1 MAFLLDDDDEQTFEA
16 ALSFID
22 GFEPADDLSSQNTD
36 HLDELSKFS
45 NVNPTRPKRRVLT
58 SEEKKRRRA
67 EINERKRLLRK
78 ARIYGDPNRARNART
93 REIAFLRVQLEKLQL
108 DFQSLQR
115 QKTEKQRR
123 EAQQP
128 TDVLASAPQI
138 PSLWQ
143 KLGDRQ
149 RQRREEAEE
158 TNVRLKLAL
167 EHHQKLTNAL
177 SSFLQMRANK
187 LADDYSSFT
196 DLRFVKHHVVQALDF
211 SQDNSDF
218 HRLLQ
223 LLDTVYQGMGTIFAA
238 NGLAHMDITPGEV
251 HFREQTKGKYRYLEF
266 FSNNILPFELNA
278 TKEATWAYFKGID
291 KHLGYGNLYSKA
303 AKDLDEPF
311 TVVEDLTKELY
322 AGSARADIR
331 IKQVIR
337 RYVEDERDVVIRV
350 YRAVPVEIKHKCL
363 SRLTYQ
369 LQGYAVT
376 KRAPISTPER
386 ELSILQLCTLVSF
399 DQDEV
404 EAASDPFS
412 LRVFKDFLIAHTA
425 RNTRVNPVISVITFL
440 LDDEGAA
447 FHATLSFHAALSFV
461 DEFVNDEDKATDLS
475 ASTQLQEGVEP
486 PSGNSGPLLPVRT
499 VTSGGDVDSRRTRE
513 RDCYGKQE
521 FTPTRT
527 ERAVSAG
534 RKSLAFVH
542 SSSSLN
548 WMSRCCVA
556 ERRNGRKTLELL
568 RILSACR
575 RSLGDL
581 VRRRALKVTKE
592 CTALTEQSCLTHH
605 VVNVLHVDGDMEDFR
620 VLFRHL

>member
-187 LADDYSSFT
+187 LVKPG
-196 DLRFVKHHVVQALDF
+196 LR
-211 SQDNSDF
+211 NS
-218 HRLLQ
+218 
-223 LLDTVYQGMGTIFAA
+223 
-238 NGLAHMDITPGEV
+238 
-251 HFREQTKGKYRYLEF
+251 
-266 FSNNILPFELNA
+266 
-278 TKEATWAYFKGID
+278 W
-291 KHLGYGNLYSKA
+291 
-303 AKDLDEPF
+303 
-311 TVVEDLTKELY
+311 
-322 AGSARADIR
+322 
-331 IKQVIR
+331 
-337 RYVEDERDVVIRV
+337 YVE
-350 YRAVPVEIKHKCL
+350 Y
-363 SRLTYQ
+363 
-369 LQGYAVT
+369 
-376 KRAPISTPER
+376 
-386 ELSILQLCTLVSF
+386 SF
-399 DQDEV
+399 
-404 EAASDPFS
+404 
-412 LRVFKDFLIAHTA
+412 R
-425 RNTRVNPVISVITFL
+425 
-440 LDDEGAA
+440 
-447 FHATLSFHAALSFV
+447 
-461 DEFVNDEDKATDLS
+461 
-475 ASTQLQEGVEP
+475 
-486 PSGNSGPLLPVRT
+486 
-499 VTSGGDVDSRRTRE
+499 
-513 RDCYGKQE
+513 
-521 FTPTRT
+521 
-527 ERAVSAG
+527 
-534 RKSLAFVH
+534 
-542 SSSSLN
+542 
-548 WMSRCCVA
+548 
-556 ERRNGRKTLELL
+556 
-568 RILSACR
+568 
-575 RSLGDL
+575 
-581 VRRRALKVTKE
+581 
-592 CTALTEQSCLTHH
+592 
-605 VVNVLHVDGDMEDFR
+605 
-620 VLFRHL
+620 